1 MALSQKPK
9 GGTTRYRRN
18 WDTVGLEVFW
28 SRASKT
34 VSDLHA
40 WGIAGM
46 TEHDTP
52 SFSSFIFLIFNE

>member
-1 MALSQKPK
+1 MDNQVALSQKPK

-40 WGIAGM
+40 WGIAEM
-46 TEHDTP
+46 THRV
-52 SFSSFIFLIFNE
+52 SLRLYS